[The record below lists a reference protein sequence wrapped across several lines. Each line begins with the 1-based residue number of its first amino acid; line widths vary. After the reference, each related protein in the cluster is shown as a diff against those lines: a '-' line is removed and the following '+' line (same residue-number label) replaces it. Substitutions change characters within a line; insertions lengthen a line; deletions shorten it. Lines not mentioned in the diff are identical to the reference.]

1 MPLAFD
7 FFLHFAYVILFLW
20 VMAEQLGVPVPSLPL
35 LLAAGTLTA
44 THKLSLPLVL
54 VAVVAGCFVSDSLW
68 YLLGKRFGGTMVK
81 LVCRLS
87 FERSTCVRKTEDY
100 FTKYG
105 EQALLVAKFVPG
117 LGTVAAPIAGQT
129 GMRYRVFLAYDLAG
143 ALFWAATIT
152 LIGRFFGDVLRVHPG
167 ALSFMG
173 HFAGAIFLLA
183 IAGLLGYRIWK
194 QQAFLKQVRTSRLD
208 PVELKRMLDGGQNPY
223 IVDLRHPLD
232 YLPDPRVL
240 PGAIRL
246 SPESLMQRSGEIP
259 RDRDVILYCTCPSE
273 ATAAKM
279 AMKLRQNG
287 IYRVRPLLG
296 GFDQWKKL
304 GYPLEQ
310 YEDQPA
316 SIA

>member
-54 VAVVAGCFVSDSLW
+54 VAVVLACLCSDSLW
-68 YLLGKRFGGTMVK
+68 YLLGKRFGSAMVK

-87 FERSTCVRKTEDY
+87 FESSTCVRKTEDY
-100 FTKYG
+100 FTKWG
-105 EQALLVAKFVPG
+105 EQALLVAKFIPG

-143 ALFWAATIT
+143 ALLWAGTFT
-152 LIGRFFGDVLRVHPG
+152 LAGRFFGDVLRKHPG
-167 ALSFMG
+167 ALSWMG
-173 HFAGAIFLLA
+173 HFAGALFVLA

-208 PVELKRMLDGGQNPY
+208 PIELKRL
-223 IVDLRHPLD
+223 
-232 YLPDPRVL
+232 
-240 PGAIRL
+240 
-246 SPESLMQRSGEIP
+246 
-259 RDRDVILYCTCPSE
+259 RDRGENTTPQRL
-273 ATAAKM
+273 
-279 AMKLRQNG
+279 
-287 IYRVRPLLG
+287 
-296 GFDQWKKL
+296 
-304 GYPLEQ
+304 
-310 YEDQPA
+310 
-316 SIA
+316 

>member
-1 MPLAFD
+1 MPLAID
-7 FFLHFAYVILFLW
+7 FFLHFAYIILFLW
-20 VMAEQLGVPVPSLPL
+20 VLGEQLGVPVPSMPL

-44 THKLSLPLVL
+44 THRLSLPLVL
-54 VAVVAGCFVSDSLW
+54 LSVVAGCFVSDSLW
-68 YLLGKRFGGTMVK
+68 YLLGKRFGSAMVK

-87 FERSTCVRKTEDY
+87 FERTTCVRKTEDY

-105 EQALLVAKFVPG
+105 EQALLVAKFIPG

-143 ALFWAATIT
+143 ALFWAST
-152 LIGRFFGDVLRVHPG
+152 LTLAGRFFGDVLKKNPG
-167 ALSFMG
+167 ALSWME
-173 HFAGAIFLLA
+173 HFAGAIFFLA
-183 IAGLLGYRIWK
+183 VVGLLGYRVWK
-194 QQAFLKQVRTSRLD
+194 QQSFLKMVRSSRLD
-208 PVELKRMLDGGQNPY
+208 PTELKRMLDTGQNPY

-240 PGAIRL
+240 PGAIRF
-246 SPESLMQRSGEIP
+246 SPETLMQRSAEIP

-279 AMKLRQNG
+279 ALKLRQNG

-304 GYPLEQ
+304 GFPLER
-310 YEDQPA
+310 YEEQPA
-316 SIA
+316 TIA

>member
-35 LLAAGTLTA
+35 LVAA
-44 THKLSLPLVL
+44 
-54 VAVVAGCFVSDSLW
+54 VAGCFVSDSLW
-68 YLLGKRFGGTMVK
+68 YLLGKRFGSTMVK

-143 ALFWAATIT
+143 ALFWAGTIT

-167 ALSFMG
+167 AISF
-173 HFAGAIFLLA
+173 
-183 IAGLLGYRIWK
+183 
-194 QQAFLKQVRTSRLD
+194 
-208 PVELKRMLDGGQNPY
+208 
-223 IVDLRHPLD
+223 
-232 YLPDPRVL
+232 
-240 PGAIRL
+240 
-246 SPESLMQRSGEIP
+246 
-259 RDRDVILYCTCPSE
+259 
-273 ATAAKM
+273 
-279 AMKLRQNG
+279 
-287 IYRVRPLLG
+287 
-296 GFDQWKKL
+296 
-304 GYPLEQ
+304 
-310 YEDQPA
+310 
-316 SIA
+316 